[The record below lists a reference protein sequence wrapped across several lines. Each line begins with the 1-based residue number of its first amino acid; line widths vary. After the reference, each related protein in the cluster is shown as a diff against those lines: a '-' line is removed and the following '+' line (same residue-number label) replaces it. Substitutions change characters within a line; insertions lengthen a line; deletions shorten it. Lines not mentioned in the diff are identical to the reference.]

1 MLEIYVPPSEMWS
14 EENAQFIYTRG
25 QTLKLEH
32 SLISISK
39 WESHY
44 KKPFLDSRLSRDEVI
59 YYTKCMT
66 LNSGID
72 ESTYYALTSENV
84 KKIQDYIADPMTAT
98 IINEYSNKRASSH
111 EFITSELIYYW
122 MIANQIPFE
131 CQKWHIN
138 RLLTLIRICTAK
150 QQTGNKMSEKE
161 TLNSYRA
168 LNKARRAKMK
178 SSG

>member
-1 MLEIYVPPSEMWS
+1 MLEIHVPSSELWS
-14 EENAQFIYTRG
+14 ETKLQFIYTNE

-39 WESHY
+39 WEAQY
-44 KKPFLDSRLSRDEVI
+44 KKPFLNSKLTHDEVI

-66 LNSGID
+66 LNSGVA
-72 ESTYYALTSENV
+72 ESVYYCLTTENI
-84 KKIQDYIADPMTAT
+84 KAIQEYIMDPMTAT
-98 IINEYSNKRASSH
+98 VIHEYGNNQSRSS

-138 RLLTLIRICTAK
+138 RLLTLIRVCSIK
-150 QQTGNKMSEKE
+150 QQSNNKMSTKE

-168 LNKARRAKMK
+168 LNKARRARMNSK
-178 SSG
+178 G